1 MWLNILQRTEW
12 PTSPLPPNKE
22 FSSTNYQEWRLK
34 NPALYHIASGI
45 GYTLA
50 TKNVVHQPAALHH
63 LGPC

>member
-1 MWLNILQRTEW
+1 MDVAKH
-12 PTSPLPPNKE
+12 PTMHRMANLPITTKE

-50 TKNVVHQPAALHH
+50 TKNVVCQPAALHH